1 MKKNKANVGTREQ
14 GRNNIWGGT
23 LFLCPMGDLPYSR
36 LATHL
41 PVYYL
46 SSEFSSHKNQLSFT
60 LQTASCELR
69 TWKKQMWV
77 RNDTELQGK

>member
-1 MKKNKANVGTREQ
+1 M
-14 GRNNIWGGT
+14 WGLESKGGIT
-23 LFLCPMGDLPYSR
+23 AGVAPLFLCPMGDLPYSR

-41 PVYYL
+41 PVYYV
-46 SSEFSSHKNQLSFT
+46 SSEFSSHNNQLSFT

-69 TWKKQMWV
+69 TRKKQMWV